1 MLFKTFFVQMA
12 GMPTLQTA
20 LLSSDQARALFFHMS
35 VIQALF
41 GGLVTGKMGEGTVG
55 AGLKH
60 SVVLLAIGYLAL
72 KFLM

>member
-1 MLFKTFFVQMA
+1 MVELPMW
-12 GMPTLQTA
+12 QTA
-20 LLSSDQARALFFHMS
+20 LLSSAQARTLFFHMS

-41 GGLVTGKMGEGTVG
+41 SGLIAGKMGEGTVS

-60 SVVLLAIGYLAL
+60 SVVLLVVGYLAL

>member
-1 MLFKTFFVQMA
+1 
-12 GMPTLQTA
+12 
-20 LLSSDQARALFFHMS
+20 
-35 VIQALF
+35 
-41 GGLVTGKMGEGTVG
+41 LVTGKMGEGTVG

>member
-1 MLFKTFFVQMA
+1 
-12 GMPTLQTA
+12 
-20 LLSSDQARALFFHMS
+20 MS

-41 GGLVTGKMGEGTVG
+41 SGLVTGKMGEGTVG

-60 SVVLLAIGYLAL
+60 SVVLLATGYLAL